1 MKKIVVGILALPIIL
16 NAEKKIGLF
25 DDKQAIESTITH
37 LPSDPVILD
46 AGAYTGSE
54 ISYMKK
60 VWPNSTIH
68 AFEPVP
74 ELFQKLKK
82 NTRRLSNVHHYQ
94 LGLDATSGLKKFYL
108 SNQPGQTEVSMSSS
122 LREPKDHLKHDIETQ
137 FKKEMTIQ
145 CLNLDEWAKAYNIEK
160 IDMLWLDMQ
169 GVELEV
175 MQAAPNIMK
184 TVKVVYTEVEFV
196 EAYKGQA
203 QWRELRKWLE
213 EQGFYLIARDFDLPP
228 KFWFGNAIFARK

>member
-1 MKKIVVGILALPIIL
+1 MFNTIIT
-16 NAEKKIGLF
+16 EKKITKFSDSEAL
-25 DDKQAIESTITH
+25 KSMIPY
-37 LPSDPVILD
+37 LPKNPVIVD

-54 ISYMKK
+54 ILNMKK

-74 ELFQKLKK
+74 ELFQKLKR
-82 NTRRLSNVHHYQ
+82 NTRRLSKIHHYQ
-94 LGLDATSGLKKFYL
+94 LGLDATSGFKKFYL

-122 LREPKDHLKHDIETQ
+122 LRKPKDHLKHDTETQ
-137 FKKEMTIQ
+137 FKKEMIIQ
-145 CLNLDEWAKAYNIEK
+145 CLNLDEWANMHNIEK

-175 MQAAPNIMK
+175 MQSAPNIMK
-184 TVKVVYTEVEFV
+184 TVKVIYTEVEFV

-213 EQGFYLIARDFDLPP
+213 EQGFCLIARDFDLPP
-228 KFWFGNAIFARK
+228 KFWFGNAIFAIKKN